1 MKQTKFKG
9 NLKRQFNE
17 GTLSG
22 DDVPFK
28 INKHNKPKSK
38 TIWERFKEW
47 LIGIT

>member
-17 GTLSG
+17 GTLSS

-28 INKHNKPKSK
+28 TYKRNKSKPK
-38 TIWERFKEW
+38 TIWVKFKEW